1 MKKPQVIQCSNCFLL
16 HPFFFEGDEL
26 DMFKDKAK
34 KVNSAYKWLK
44 KNWQKIFV
52 IVVAVIAL
60 IAVVGI
66 YRRCFSDSG

>member
-1 MKKPQVIQCSNCFLL
+1 
-16 HPFFFEGDEL
+16 
-26 DMFKDKAK
+26 MFKDKAK

-44 KNWQKIFV
+44 KNWQKLFV

-66 YRRCFSDSG
+66 YRRCFSDSR